1 MQWFNENGYHCFS
14 NTKLCNRR
22 QLISSLSWKTCCS
35 SVTFERSTTFK
46 YHNIFLAAQSPTP
59 TPSPSPSPS
68 PAQPSECSSYKSI
81 DEADRSINY
90 KGAVKCDN
98 GLAPGWYRFEG
109 SAGDRLPEVA
119 PEQQYCGT
127 HAPGWLNGKHPTP
140 PEGRVQ
146 RQVCFHWS
154 NKKCLWN
161 VNIEV
166 RNCGGYF
173 VYNLVKP
180 PGCSMRFCV
189 TKGNHIFLTKMQS
202 AWE

>member
-1 MQWFNENGYHCFS
+1 MQPQTVNLVHM
-14 NTKLCNRR
+14 
-22 QLISSLSWKTCCS
+22 SWKTCCS

-59 TPSPSPSPS
+59 TPSPSPSSSPSPSPSPSSS

-90 KGAVKCDN
+90 KGAVKCDS
-98 GLAPGWYRFEG
+98 GLTPAWYRFEG
-109 SAGDRLPEVA
+109 AAGDRLPEVA
-119 PEQQYCGT
+119 PDKNYCGT

-154 NKKCLWN
+154 NNNCLWKQD
-161 VNIEV
+161 IEV
-166 RNCGGYF
+166 RNCGAYF
-173 VYNLVKP
+173 VYKLDKP
-180 PGCSMRFCV
+180 KAGCSLRFCV
-189 TKGNHIFLTKMQS
+189 TKGNHVLLNKSMQS
-202 AWE
+202 GLK